1 MIDPAQFADLPGL
14 LGVPRFDRYL
24 RSARGDRA
32 RAIRLYAWNSE
43 IASAFWGPLGCL
55 EIVVRNAIHD
65 ALRSGRRDDWW
76 NAPDVSL
83 MDRERRAIDSAQQT
97 LTRRGTGAPTAGD
110 VVAATSLGFWVGL
123 TDAGIPRH
131 PHLSYETA
139 LWQPRVRRAFP
150 GLGTVRRKQ
159 LHRKLDEVRRFRN
172 RLAHH
177 EPVFAAPLAR
187 VRDDVL
193 EIAGFVH
200 PDAHGFIDGAHRIDE
215 VLARRSD
222 VVDRG
227 RAVI

>member
-1 MIDPAQFADLPGL
+1 MIDPAELADLPGL
-14 LGVPRFDRYL
+14 LGEPRFDRYL
-24 RSARGDRA
+24 RSTGGDRT

-43 IASAFWGPLGCL
+43 IAAAFWGPLGCL
-55 EIVVRNAIHD
+55 EVVVRNAIHD
-65 ALRSGRRDDWW
+65 ALRSGRQDDWW
-76 NAPDVSL
+76 NAPDLSL
-83 MDRERRAIDSAQQT
+83 MDRERHAIDSAQQT
-97 LTRRGTGAPTAGD
+97 LRRRGTDAPTAGD

-131 PHLSYETA
+131 PRLSYETA
-139 LWQPRVRRAFP
+139 LWQPRVSRAFP
-150 GLGTVRRKQ
+150 GLGIVRRKQ

-177 EPVFAAPLAR
+177 EPVFTAPLGR

-200 PDAHGFIDGAHRIDE
+200 PDAHGFIDGAHRIDD

-222 VVDRG
+222 VVDGG